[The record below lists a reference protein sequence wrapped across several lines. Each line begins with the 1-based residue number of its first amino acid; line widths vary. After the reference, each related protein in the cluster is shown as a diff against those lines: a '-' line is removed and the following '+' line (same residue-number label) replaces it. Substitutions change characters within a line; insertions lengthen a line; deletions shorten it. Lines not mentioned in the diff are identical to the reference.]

1 MAGFVVCTGFLPVGS
16 CAKAG
21 CQAGS
26 RAATRAATRSAT
38 RSVARSVTQQGSY
51 AISRSATRTI
61 PPGRFAPLTYPGLP
75 ARTVLV
81 PVPVPVA
88 GAGHLGAESAHAASL
103 LDDAVRAMPEVQ
115 GTVSAI
121 ATSASPR
128 GAALATSSSTRTF
141 GRDYGR
147 AVSKVGVSERQ
158 HKQILDAFDV
168 AQAILEEAAER
179 ALTGD
184 DDDDD
189 DDDKAASA
197 HSSSQPRALAPSP
210 MDLLR
215 AERLLDKRLRRTL
228 DPTQRAQLEALLGSP
243 MVMVQRLA
251 IERPV
256 VRADTRPG
264 VRPVVQPAARPD
276 ATTPTAAR

>member
-1 MAGFVVCTGFLPVGS
+1 M
-16 CAKAG
+16 
-21 CQAGS
+21 
-26 RAATRAATRSAT
+26 
-38 RSVARSVTQQGSY
+38 
-51 AISRSATRTI
+51 
-61 PPGRFAPLTYPGLP
+61 
-75 ARTVLV
+75 
-81 PVPVPVA
+81 PVPVA

-115 GTVSAI
+115 GTVSVI

-189 DDDKAASA
+189 DDDDKATSA
-197 HSSSQPRALAPSP
+197 RSSSQPRALAPSP

-256 VRADTRPG
+256 VRADTRP
-264 VRPVVQPAARPD
+264 VVQPVARPD
-276 ATTPTAAR
+276 ATTPPAR

>member
-1 MAGFVVCTGFLPVGS
+1 MLVP
-16 CAKAG
+16 
-21 CQAGS
+21 
-26 RAATRAATRSAT
+26 
-38 RSVARSVTQQGSY
+38 
-51 AISRSATRTI
+51 
-61 PPGRFAPLTYPGLP
+61 
-75 ARTVLV
+75 V

-115 GTVSAI
+115 GTVSVI

-179 ALTGD
+179 ALPD

-189 DDDKAASA
+189 DDDKATSA

-256 VRADTRPG
+256 VRADTRP
-264 VRPVVQPAARPD
+264 VARPVVQPDARPD
-276 ATTPTAAR
+276 ATTPPAAR